1 MLHFVLVTVLC
12 VLVMYAVVPALTRG
26 AVAVPSGGLF
36 RALAAIVVISI
47 MNWLLWFVISLTS
60 LAGAILSNI
69 VIFGAASLL
78 VTALALWLTSRMAP
92 SVLYVRSFGAALG
105 GAFVTTACA
114 WVIYMLLG

>member
-1 MLHFVLVTVLC
+1 MLHFVLATVLC

-26 AVAVPSGGLF
+26 AVAVPSGGLL

-47 MNWLLWFVISLTS
+47 TNWFLWLVISKTG
-60 LAGAILSNI
+60 LAVAILSNI
-69 VIFGAASLL
+69 VTFGAASLF

-92 SVLYVRSFGAALG
+92 SVLYVRSFGAAFG